1 MIEAAYALVYDAG
14 QVRLTQFA
22 AEYDERKK
30 RGLPVDRMVAKSI
43 HLGLGLET
51 VALLPNGA
59 DRDFVV
65 GLLIETYGLLAVAQ
79 DPMLRP
85 LLPLIP
91 ITGATVVP
99 GVLAIGGRV
108 LVANGKILILRSRLV
123 ATTPL

>member
-14 QVRLTQFA
+14 QVRLAQFA
-22 AEYDERKK
+22 QEYLSRKGK
-30 RGLPVDRMVAKSI
+30 GLNVDRVVAQLR
-43 HLGLGLET
+43 HLHHGLET

-59 DRDFVV
+59 DRDNVV

-91 ITGATVVP
+91 TTGATVVP